1 MSTAKKVG
9 RPERREGRYGLGII
23 GLPLLSLLTFWPMF
37 GNGFVWDDLA
47 LIRDNEA
54 LRGLWP
60 PIRFLDAPPGL
71 GQRPLMM
78 ASYAL
83 DFAFFRL
90 HPWGYHLTNLLLHFL
105 CVLGVVF
112 LGKALF
118 KSRPAALFAGAL
130 FAVHPSHAEAV
141 ISFLGRSDLLATA
154 FLLWGFLAY
163 LGSQKARGL
172 SRGGLYGMSLT
183 AFALACLSKD
193 TAVVFPALLLLWNLT
208 QGQLARG
215 TWKKTLL
222 DWLPFVLILILYGVF
237 RATTAGGLEDKVRW
251 WGGGPG
257 KNALLVFVAYGEYL
271 RLSFLPVWLSPW
283 YELEQLPGLNLWIG
297 FGLSLA
303 LLTLVAFPL
312 LLHRSSRG
320 AFLLGWF
327 ALGLSPVLL
336 AWFLIGFGPR
346 FWGVLPGTMLAERWF
361 YLPSAAVCLAGA
373 GGWRWLRDRRK
384 PSFRWLWT
392 GLGVIVLLLFGLRT
406 FTWAP
411 VWKTQR
417 ALGQT
422 ILSRFPDSFLGHT
435 VMGAG
440 LAEEGNFND
449 AVEEY
454 HRAIRLKPDLAWVHY
469 NFAITLQDMGRTPE
483 AVQEYR
489 AAIQIQS
496 KNPSYHNNLGTILYQ
511 QGRLSESESE
521 LREAVRLAPEH
532 VRARVNLG
540 NVHDDLGR
548 FAEAE
553 TEYREAIRRAPDF
566 TGAYYNLALSLN
578 RQGKKEEAAQALE
591 DYLEHG
597 GTNRIEVEAMIR
609 KLRGW

>member
-1 MSTAKKVG
+1 
-9 RPERREGRYGLGII
+9 
-23 GLPLLSLLTFWPMF
+23 MF
-37 GNGFVWDDLA
+37 SNGFVWDDLVF
-47 LIRDNEA
+47 IRDNGA
-54 LRGLWP
+54 IRGLWP
-60 PIRFLDAPPGL
+60 PARFLDAPPGL
-71 GQRPLMM
+71 GQRPLLML
-78 ASYAL
+78 SYAL
-83 DFAFFRL
+83 DFRL
-90 HPWGYHLTNLLLHFL
+90 HGLNPVGYHLTNLLLHIL
-105 CVLGVVF
+105 SVLAVVL
-112 LGKALF
+112 LGRRLF
-118 KSRPAALFAGAL
+118 KESRGGLLAGAL
-130 FAVHPSHAEAV
+130 FAVHPGHAEAV

-154 FLLWGFLAY
+154 LLLWGFLGY
-163 LGSQKARGL
+163 LRSREVQGSSAMVLL
-172 SRGGLYGMSLT
+172 SASVL
-183 AFALACLSKD
+183 AFALACLAKD
-193 TAVVFPALLLLWNLT
+193 TAVVFPALIILWDLT
-208 QGQLARG
+208 QGNFSPEKRR
-215 TWKKTLL
+215 TTLL
-222 DWLPFVLILILYGVF
+222 RWFFFIAVLVLYGVF
-237 RATTAGGLEDKVRW
+237 RAATAGGLEDKVRW
-251 WGGGPG
+251 WGGGPV
-257 KNALLVFVAYGEYL
+257 KNALLVFAAYGEYF

-312 LLHRSSRG
+312 LLHRSSRE
-320 AFLLGWF
+320 AFMLGWF

-346 FWGVLPGTMLAERWF
+346 VWGVLPGTMIAERWL
-361 YLPSAAVCLAGA
+361 YLPSVAVCLAGA
-373 GGWRWLRDRRK
+373 GGWRWLWDRRK

-392 GLGVIVLLLFGLRT
+392 GLGFIVLVLFGLRT
-406 FTWAP
+406 FTWASA
-411 VWKTQR
+411 WKTQR

-440 LAEEGNFND
+440 LAEEGNYND

-454 HRAIRLKPDLAWVHY
+454 NRAIRLKPDLAWVHY
-469 NFAITLQDMGRTPE
+469 NFAITLQDMGRAQE

-496 KNPSYHNNLGTILYQ
+496 ENPSYHNNLGTILYQ

-540 NVHDDLGR
+540 NVLDDLGR
-548 FAEAE
+548 SAEAE

-578 RQGKKEEAAQALE
+578 RQGKKEEAVQALE
-591 DYLEHG
+591 GYLEHG

>member
-1 MSTAKKVG
+1 
-9 RPERREGRYGLGII
+9 
-23 GLPLLSLLTFWPMF
+23 MF
-37 GNGFVWDDLA
+37 SNRFVWDDLA

-83 DFAFFRL
+83 DFAFFQL
-90 HPWGYHLTNLLLHFL
+90 NPWGYHLTNLLLHLL

-118 KSRPAALFAGAL
+118 KSRSTALFAGAL
-130 FAVHPSHAEAV
+130 FTVHPGHAEAV

-163 LGSQKARGL
+163 LGSRKARG
-172 SRGGLYGMSLT
+172 STKGGLYGMSLA

-193 TAVVFPALLLLWNLT
+193 TAAVFPALLLLWNLI

-215 TWKKTLL
+215 TRKKTLL
-222 DWLPFVLILILYGVF
+222 GWLPFVLVLILYGVF
-237 RATTAGGLEDKVRW
+237 RAATAGGLEDKIRW
-251 WGGGPG
+251 WGGGPV
-257 KNALLVFVAYGEYL
+257 KNALLVFAAYGEYF

-312 LLHRSSRG
+312 LLRRSRGG

-346 FWGVLPGTMLAERWF
+346 VWGVLPGTMIAERWL
-361 YLPSAAVCLAGA
+361 YLPSVAVCLAGA

-384 PSFRWLWT
+384 PSFHWLWT
-392 GLGVIVLLLFGLRT
+392 GLGVIVLILFGLRT

-411 VWKTQR
+411 AWKTQR

-422 ILSRFPDSFLGHT
+422 ILFRFPDSFLGHT

-454 HRAIRLKPDLAWVHY
+454 NRAIRLKPDLAWVHY
-469 NFAITLQDMGRTPE
+469 NFAITLQDMGRTQE

-540 NVHDDLGR
+540 NVLDDLGR
-548 FAEAE
+548 PAEAE

-578 RQGKKEEAAQALE
+578 RQEKKEEAAQTLE
-591 DYLEHG
+591 GYLEHG

>member
-1 MSTAKKVG
+1 MRTLW
-9 RPERREGRYGLGII
+9 EGLGTA
-23 GLPLLSLLTFWPMF
+23 GLILLCVLVFWPMF
-37 GNGFVWDDLA
+37 SNGFVWDDLVF
-47 LIRDNEA
+47 IRDNA
-54 LRGLWP
+54 AIRGLWP
-60 PIRFLDAPPGL
+60 PARFLDAPPGM
-71 GQRPLMM
+71 GQRPLLML
-78 ASYAL
+78 SYAL
-83 DFAFFRL
+83 DFRL
-90 HPWGYHLTNLLLHFL
+90 YGLQPWGYHLTNLLLHFL

-118 KSRPAALFAGAL
+118 KNRPAALFAGAL
-130 FAVHPSHAEAV
+130 FAVHPGHAEAV

-172 SRGGLYGMSLT
+172 IRGGLYGMSLA

-193 TAVVFPALLLLWNLT
+193 TAAVFPALLLLWNLI

-215 TWKKTLL
+215 TRKKTLL
-222 DWLPFVLILILYGVF
+222 GWLPFVLVLILYSVF
-237 RATTAGGLEDKVRW
+237 RAATAGGLEDKVRW
-251 WGGGPG
+251 WGGGPV
-257 KNALLVFVAYGEYL
+257 KNALLVFAAYGEYFC
-271 RLSFLPVWLSPW
+271 LSFLPGWLSPW

-312 LLHRSSRG
+312 LLRRSSRE
-320 AFLLGWF
+320 AFMLGWF

-336 AWFLIGFGPR
+336 AWFFIGFGPR
-346 FWGVLPGTMLAERWF
+346 VWGVLPGTMIAERWL
-361 YLPSAAVCLAGA
+361 YLPSVAVCLAGA

-392 GLGVIVLLLFGLRT
+392 GLGFIVLVLFGLRT
-406 FTWAP
+406 FTWASA
-411 VWKTQR
+411 WKTQR

-440 LAEEGNFND
+440 LAEEGNYNG
-449 AVEEY
+449 AVDEY

-469 NFAITLQDMGRTPE
+469 NFAIMLQDMGRAKE

-540 NVHDDLGR
+540 NVLDDLGR
-548 FAEAE
+548 SAEAE

-566 TGAYYNLALSLN
+566 TGAYYNLALCLN

-609 KLRGW
+609 TLRGW

>member
-1 MSTAKKVG
+1 
-9 RPERREGRYGLGII
+9 
-23 GLPLLSLLTFWPMF
+23 MF
-37 GNGFVWDDLA
+37 SNGFVWDDLVF
-47 LIRDNEA
+47 IRDNGA
-54 LRGLWP
+54 IRGLWP
-60 PIRFLDAPPGL
+60 PARFLDAPPGL
-71 GQRPLMM
+71 GQRPLLML
-78 ASYAL
+78 SYAL
-83 DFAFFRL
+83 DFRL
-90 HPWGYHLTNLLLHFL
+90 HGLNPVGYHLTNLLLHIL
-105 CVLGVVF
+105 SVLAVVL
-112 LGKALF
+112 LGQRLF
-118 KSRPAALFAGAL
+118 KENGAGLLAGAL
-130 FAVHPSHAEAV
+130 FAAHPGHAEAV

-154 FLLWGFLAY
+154 LLLWGFLGY
-163 LGSQKARGL
+163 LRSREVQGWSAMVLL
-172 SRGGLYGMSLT
+172 SASVL
-183 AFALACLSKD
+183 AFTLACLAKD
-193 TAVVFPALLLLWNLT
+193 TAVVFPALIILWDLT
-208 QGQLARG
+208 QGNFSPEKRR
-215 TWKKTLL
+215 TTLL
-222 DWLPFVLILILYGVF
+222 RCFFFIAVLVLYGVF
-237 RATTAGGLEDKVRW
+237 RGATAGGLEDKVRW
-251 WGGGPG
+251 WGGGPV
-257 KNALLVFVAYGEYL
+257 KNALLVFAAYGEYF

-303 LLTLVAFPL
+303 FLTLVAFPL
-312 LLHRSSRG
+312 LLRRSSRE
-320 AFLLGWF
+320 AFMLGWF

-346 FWGVLPGTMLAERWF
+346 VWGVLPGTMIAERWL
-361 YLPSAAVCLAGA
+361 YLPSVAVCLAGA
-373 GGWRWLRDRRK
+373 GGWHWLGDRGA

-392 GLGVIVLLLFGLRT
+392 GLGVIVLVLFGLRT
-406 FTWAP
+406 FTWASA
-411 VWKTQR
+411 WKTQR

-440 LAEEGNFND
+440 LAEEGNYNG
-449 AVEEY
+449 AVDEY

-469 NFAITLQDMGRTPE
+469 NFAITLQDMGRTQE

-540 NVHDDLGR
+540 NVLDDLGR
-548 FAEAE
+548 SAEAE
-553 TEYREAIRRAPDF
+553 TEYREAIHREPDF

-597 GTNRIEVEAMIR
+597 GTNRIEVEAMIQ

>member
-1 MSTAKKVG
+1 
-9 RPERREGRYGLGII
+9 
-23 GLPLLSLLTFWPMF
+23 MF
-37 GNGFVWDDLA
+37 SNGFVWDDLVF
-47 LIRDNEA
+47 IRDNGA
-54 LRGLWP
+54 IRGLWP
-60 PIRFLDAPPGL
+60 PARFLDAPPGL
-71 GQRPLMM
+71 GQRPLLML
-78 ASYAL
+78 SYAL
-83 DFAFFRL
+83 DFRL
-90 HPWGYHLTNLLLHFL
+90 YGLQPWGYHLTNLLLHL
-105 CVLGVVF
+105 LSVLAVVL
-112 LGKALF
+112 LGRRLF
-118 KSRPAALFAGAL
+118 KESRGGLLAGAL
-130 FAVHPSHAEAV
+130 FALHPGHAEAV
-141 ISFLGRSDLLATA
+141 IAFLGRSDLLATA

-172 SRGGLYGMSLT
+172 IRWGLYGMSLA

-193 TAVVFPALLLLWNLT
+193 TAAVFPALLLLWNLI
-208 QGQLARG
+208 QGQHARG
-215 TWKKTLL
+215 TRKKTLL
-222 DWLPFVLILILYGVF
+222 GWLPFVLVLILYGVF
-237 RATTAGGLEDKVRW
+237 RAATAGGLEDKVRW
-251 WGGGPG
+251 WGGGPV
-257 KNALLVFVAYGEYL
+257 KNALLVFAAYGEYF

-312 LLHRSSRG
+312 LLRRSSRE

-346 FWGVLPGTMLAERWF
+346 VWGVLPGTMIAERWL
-361 YLPSAAVCLAGA
+361 YLPSVAVCLAGA
-373 GGWRWLRDRRK
+373 GGLRWLWDRRK

-392 GLGVIVLLLFGLRT
+392 GLGFIILILFGLRT

-411 VWKTQR
+411 AWKTQR

-440 LAEEGNFND
+440 LAEEGNFNG
-449 AVEEY
+449 AVDEY

-469 NFAITLQDMGRTPE
+469 NFAITLQDMGRAQE

-496 KNPSYHNNLGTILYQ
+496 ENPSYHNNLGTILYQ

-540 NVHDDLGR
+540 NVLDDLDR
-548 FAEAE
+548 PAEAE

>member
-1 MSTAKKVG
+1 
-9 RPERREGRYGLGII
+9 
-23 GLPLLSLLTFWPMF
+23 MF
-37 GNGFVWDDLA
+37 SNGFVWDDLVF
-47 LIRDNEA
+47 IRDNGA
-54 LRGLWP
+54 IRGLWP
-60 PIRFLDAPPGL
+60 PARFLDAPPGL

-83 DFAFFRL
+83 DFAFFRH
-90 HPWGYHLTNLLLHFL
+90 HPWGYHLTNLLLHLL

-118 KSRPAALFAGAL
+118 KKRPTALFAGAL
-130 FAVHPSHAEAV
+130 FAVHPGHAEAV

-163 LGSQKARGL
+163 LGSRKARG
-172 SRGGLYGMSLT
+172 STRGGLYGMSLV

-193 TAVVFPALLLLWNLT
+193 TAVIFPLLLILWDILK
-208 QGQLARG
+208 GPLAE
-215 TWKKTLL
+215 KKGANPLL
-222 DWLPFVLILILYGVF
+222 GWLPFLGVVILYWLF
-237 RATTAGGLEDKVRW
+237 RTATAGNFEDKVRW

-257 KNALLVFVAYGEYL
+257 ENALLVFVAYGEYF
-271 RLSFLPVWLSPW
+271 RLSLLPVWLSPW
-283 YELEQLPGLNLWIG
+283 YELEQLPGLSLWMG

-303 LLTLVAFPL
+303 LLTLVAFPFL
-312 LLHRSSRG
+312 LRRSSGG

-346 FWGVLPGTMLAERWF
+346 VWGVLPGTMLAERWL

-373 GGWRWLRDRRK
+373 GGWRWLCDRRK

-392 GLGVIVLLLFGLRT
+392 GLGLIVLILFGLRT

-411 VWKTQR
+411 AWKTQR

-469 NFAITLQDMGRTPE
+469 NFAITLQDMGRTQE

-511 QGRLSESESE
+511 QGRLSESEAE

-540 NVHDDLGR
+540 NVLDDLGR
-548 FAEAE
+548 PAEAE

>member
-1 MSTAKKVG
+1 MRTLW
-9 RPERREGRYGLGII
+9 EGLGAA
-23 GLPLLSLLTFWPMF
+23 GLILLCVLVFWPMF
-37 GNGFVWDDLA
+37 SNGFVWDDLVFV
-47 LIRDNEA
+47 RDNGA
-54 LRGLWP
+54 IRGLWP
-60 PIRFLDAPPGL
+60 PARFLDAPPGL
-71 GQRPLMM
+71 GQRPLLML
-78 ASYAL
+78 SYAL
-83 DFAFFRL
+83 DFRL
-90 HPWGYHLTNLLLHFL
+90 YGLQPWGYHLTNLLLHL
-105 CVLGVVF
+105 LSVLAVVL
-112 LGKALF
+112 LGRRLF
-118 KSRPAALFAGAL
+118 KEARSGLLAGAL
-130 FAVHPSHAEAV
+130 FALHPGHAEAV
-141 ISFLGRSDLLATA
+141 IAFLGRSDLLATA

-172 SRGGLYGMSLT
+172 IKWGLYGMSLA

-193 TAVVFPALLLLWNLT
+193 TAAVFPALLLLWDLI

-215 TWKKTLL
+215 TRKKTLL
-222 DWLPFVLILILYGVF
+222 GWLPFVLVLILYGVF
-237 RATTAGGLEDKVRW
+237 RAATAGGLEDKLRW
-251 WGGGPG
+251 WGGGPV
-257 KNALLVFVAYGEYL
+257 KNALLVFTAYGEYF
-271 RLSFLPVWLSPW
+271 RLSFLPVWLSPC

-312 LLHRSSRG
+312 LLRHSSRE
-320 AFLLGWF
+320 AFMLGWF

-346 FWGVLPGTMLAERWF
+346 VWGVLPGTMIAERWL
-361 YLPSAAVCLAGA
+361 YLPSVAVCLAGA

-392 GLGVIVLLLFGLRT
+392 GLGLIILILFGLRT

-411 VWKTQR
+411 AWKTQR

-440 LAEEGNFND
+440 LAEEGNFNG
-449 AVEEY
+449 AVDEY

-521 LREAVRLAPEH
+521 FHEAVRLAPEH

-540 NVHDDLGR
+540 NVLDDLGR
-548 FAEAE
+548 PAEAE

-591 DYLEHG
+591 GYLEHG
-597 GTNRIEVEAMIR
+597 GSNRIEVEAMIR